1 MSPGVSALLWFGF
14 VLALIPL
21 ALWLLRRTP
30 LAGGRA
36 QGLRQVQVLPLSASQ
51 RIVTVEVG
59 QGEERRWLVLG
70 VTPQS
75 ITPLHTLSAAPAPVP
90 AAADGAPG
98 AAAPAS
104 FAQWLARMRPGGEG
118 THAG

>member
-1 MSPGVSALLWFGF
+1 MSPGLSALLWFGF

-30 LAGGRA
+30 MVGGRA
-36 QGLRQVQVLPLSASQ
+36 QGLRQVQVMPLSASQ

-59 QGEERRWLVLG
+59 QGDERRWLVLG

-75 ITPLHTLSAAPAPVP
+75 ITTLHTLSGAPAPQP
-90 AAADGAPG
+90 AAEGAEPG
-98 AAAPAS
+98 AAPAS
-104 FAQWLARMRPGGEG
+104 FSQWLARMRAGGEG
-118 THAG
+118 THAR